1 MLDLVL
7 NEPLGSIWE
16 YKDSCWNIAI
26 LNPKFDISLHFMHL
40 KYTARFSYKQ
50 RFFSTQLQCYL
61 TFFLN

>member
-26 LNPKFDISLHFMHL
+26 LTQKFDISFMYM
-40 KYTARFSYKQ
+40 KCTTRFFYKQ
-50 RFFSTQLQCYL
+50 RFFSTQVPCCL